1 LLGADFTNK
10 IQAAQPR
17 WSRYLFW
24 LVGMP
29 SWLVF
34 GAAIFL
40 SVNGGARPIWRMFAF
55 GLCALVASAQWLG
68 FLKGPAGHHHSK

>member
-10 IQAAQPR
+10 FRAAQLR

-29 SWLVF
+29 SWLVI
-34 GAAIFL
+34 GATIFSSL
-40 SVNGGARPIWRMFAF
+40 NGGGLPIWGMLAV
-55 GLCALVASAQWLG
+55 GLCALVASAQ
-68 FLKGPAGHHHSK
+68 